1 MAQSQPQPLESAKRD
16 LNWDATITSKSKS
29 KNLNELFAQAQ
40 SQAPLANL
48 KNSLNSLKDSKVMNS
63 NKNIK
68 RNLVESQELRPEN
81 LKNSKVLS
89 TSSNQSRKEEIESN
103 KSFKASEKA
112 SMNNTSRLFNNP
124 IGNKNGV
131 MSAVGNKNKGTINRN
146 DISQISYQSN
156 RFMGTGSYSPRSD
169 KLKPLYYEFDIFLRV
184 LIILQWRSLMGL
196 FE

>member
-1 MAQSQPQPLESAKRD
+1 
-16 LNWDATITSKSKS
+16 
-29 KNLNELFAQAQ
+29 
-40 SQAPLANL
+40 
-48 KNSLNSLKDSKVMNS
+48 MNS
-63 NKNIK
+63 NKNLK

-124 IGNKNGV
+124 LGNNNGA
-131 MSAVGNKNKGTINRN
+131 MSGVGNKNKGTINSRN

-156 RFMGTGSYSPRSD
+156 RFMGTVSYSPRSD

-184 LIILQWRSLMGL
+184 LIISAIEVFNG
-196 FE
+196 FV